1 TQQEAAVFLAFL
13 AFLGMPAHLSMGWL
27 GDRIFKPRLMA
38 SCMVIAS
45 FAIFMLFKGTAK
57 WQLWIALTLYAFVE
71 TLFPLTWATV
81 GDFFGRQNFAK
92 IRGTMSFLYMW
103 GSVLGPVMAGA
114 IYDRYQSYAP
124 MMFVVIGVFLLA
136 ACLYGSLQTPPRR

>member
-1 TQQEAAVFLAFL
+1 
-13 AFLGMPAHLSMGWL
+13 
-27 GDRIFKPRLMA
+27 
-38 SCMVIAS
+38 
-45 FAIFMLFKGTAK
+45 
-57 WQLWIALTLYAFVE
+57 
-71 TLFPLTWATV
+71 V

-103 GSVLGPVMAGA
+103 GSVLGPVIAGA
-114 IYDRYQSYAP
+114 IFDRYQSYAP